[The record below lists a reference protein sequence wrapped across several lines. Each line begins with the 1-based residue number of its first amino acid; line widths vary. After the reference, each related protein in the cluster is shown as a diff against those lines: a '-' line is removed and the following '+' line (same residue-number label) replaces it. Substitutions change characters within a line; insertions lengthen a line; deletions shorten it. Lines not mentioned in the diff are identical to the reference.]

1 MTGIFGSSGQRALEG
16 RLAQLIAQQDVVAQ
30 QVANVNTPGFQ
41 AQGAQ
46 AFATQLQAQLTAQ
59 LGGTPV
65 PASGSAPGPTP
76 APALLSSS
84 TLGAITPDGNGVGFD
99 ATMVNLAKT
108 DLNYQAV
115 TRQLQLNFTN
125 VSIAIDR
132 GGA

>member
-30 QVANVNTPGFQ
+30 QVANVNTPGYQ

-59 LGGTPV
+59 LGGTAV
-65 PASGSAPGPTP
+65 PAPGSVPGQTP